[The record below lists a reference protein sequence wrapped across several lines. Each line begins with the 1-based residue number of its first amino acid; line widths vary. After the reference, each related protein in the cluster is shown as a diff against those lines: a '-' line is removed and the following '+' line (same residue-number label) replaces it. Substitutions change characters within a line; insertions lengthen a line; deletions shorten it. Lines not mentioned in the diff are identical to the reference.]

1 MRIQSKLPFSQAKD
15 QNPEYG
21 VVYAGK
27 DVSKTTDVNS
37 DYYYDTMTNYKET
50 KDGQITSDGNQ
61 DQNDYSFISWISFAC
76 KS

>member
-1 MRIQSKLPFSQAKD
+1 MSQAKD

-21 VVYAGK
+21 VVYGGK
-27 DVSKTTDVNS
+27 DVSKTMDVNS

-61 DQNDYSFISWISFAC
+61 DQNDYSFIS
-76 KS
+76 